1 MNIPRSDLL
10 CTGLPSTPCPGI
22 GRVLVTGA
30 TGYIGGRLVH
40 ELLAR
45 GYEVV
50 AMVRRNPEEYRK
62 RWPQL
67 TVVQADA
74 LKPETLDSAL
84 SGIYAAYYLIHSLH
98 LGQKEFEAADL
109 NAAKNFRTAAERQ
122 NVARIMYLGGLGDV
136 RTPLSPH
143 LRNRIQVAEELSD
156 GKVPVTVLRAAIII
170 GSGSASFEILKNL
183 IMNLP
188 VLALPTWACTRCQ
201 PISIRDVIRYLV
213 GILEKPETTGRSFD
227 IGGPDVE
234 CYEMLMKIF
243 AKVLQKKMLFF
254 NIPFITSCRLYGY
267 LASLFT
273 PVPGPL
279 VMSLMAGCKN
289 EVVCCDNSIRD
300 ILPFP
305 LIPYKEAIV
314 RALTREELDTVY
326 TRWSDSYPRHLPY
339 EVITLAELERKSRYS
354 QRYSI
359 TTKKSAAA
367 LFGVICRL
375 GGQEG
380 WFHTSILWR
389 IRGGLDRIFLGV
401 GTSRGR
407 KSPVRLEMNDVVDFW
422 RVEDIEEDA
431 RLLLRAEM
439 KVPGGAWLEFSI
451 EGEHEERR
459 RLSVAAFFDTRSL
472 WGTMYWWLL
481 YPFHYI
487 IFYDLLKGIVKRSE
501 GECAEREDPG

>member
-10 CTGLPSTPCPGI
+10 CTGLSSTPCPEVGPI
-22 GRVLVTGA
+22 LVTGA

-45 GYEVV
+45 GYKVV
-50 AMVRRNPEEYRK
+50 AMVRRNADEYSK
-62 RWPQL
+62 RWPEV

-84 SGIYAAYYLIHSLH
+84 TGIHAAYYLIHSLH

-109 NAAKNFRTAAERQ
+109 AAAGNFRNAAQRQ
-122 NVARIMYLGGLGDV
+122 NVSRIMYLGGLGDV

-143 LRNRIQVAEELSD
+143 LMNRIRVAEELGS
-156 GKVPVTVLRAAIII
+156 GEVPVTVLRAAIII
-170 GSGSASFEILKNL
+170 GSGSASYEILKNL

-188 VLALPTWACTRCQ
+188 FLALPSWASTRCQ
-201 PISIRDVIRYLV
+201 PISVRDVIRYLIGV
-213 GILEKPETTGRSFD
+213 LEKPETAGRSFD

-234 CYEMLMKIF
+234 SYANLMKIF
-243 AKVLQKKMLFF
+243 AKVLQKKMLFI
-254 NIPFITSCRLYGY
+254 NIPFLKSCRFYGY
-267 LASLFT
+267 MASLFT

-289 EVVCCDNSIRD
+289 EVVCLDCSIRK

-305 LIPYKEAIV
+305 LIPYKEALV
-314 RALTREELDTVY
+314 RALTREEIDAVY
-326 TRWSDSYPRHLPY
+326 TRWSDSYPRNIPF
-339 EVITLAELERKSRYS
+339 EVVTLDELDHRPRYS
-354 QRYSI
+354 QRCSI
-359 TTKKSAAA
+359 TTDKSAAA
-367 LFGVICRL
+367 LFGVIRRL

-407 KSPVRLEMNDVVDFW
+407 KSPHRLEMNDVVDFW
-422 RVEDIEEDA
+422 RVEDIEDGS

-439 KVPGGAWLEFSI
+439 KVPGGAWLEFKI
-451 EGEHEERR
+451 DDDKKGR
-459 RLSVAAFFDTRSL
+459 RLSVTAWFDTRSL
-472 WGTMYWWLL
+472 WGSMYWWAF
-481 YPFHYI
+481 YPFHHF
-487 IFYDLLKGIVKRSE
+487 IFNDLLRGIVRRCE
-501 GECAEREDPG
+501 